1 MLLKIMLP
9 AKLPWTE
16 SCTKQANA
24 KTRILTQTRHKG
36 KHTKMLPSK
45 ATML

>member
-1 MLLKIMLP
+1 LPSKML
-9 AKLPWTE
+9 WTKRYA
-16 SCTKQANA
+16 KQANA
-24 KTRILTQTRHKG
+24 KTRILTQTHHKG